1 MPPKPD
7 QIHGDGQSQW
17 PALLEAGAASERR
30 KPQDGESRTQ
40 AQTRLLLGQRKGVW
54 AALWGSWAV
63 ILSLVGLRKL
73 QWIWAGGFLFPE
85 SLSP

>member
-7 QIHGDGQSQW
+7 QIHGGGQSRW
-17 PALLEAGAASERR
+17 PALPGAGVASERR

-63 ILSLVGLRKL
+63 YSFSTETEKTAVYLGRGVPVS
-73 QWIWAGGFLFPE
+73 
-85 SLSP
+85 